1 MSKGVQLQTMST
13 EDLWQQYHLDKS
25 VEIRNE
31 LVVRYKE
38 LVKCIA
44 YKTVGTFQHFNYMED
59 IVSEGLIALLDAV
72 EKFDLEKKVK
82 FETFASI
89 KIKGAIID
97 YIRKQDCFPRRVKK
111 LAKTISEADSQLSH
125 KLGRS
130 PTDSEMAEFLNVSL
144 EEFEKWQA
152 ETCALNVFSFEELVY
167 EKGLENV
174 QGYSSAGNS
183 QANSMR
189 PEQAV
194 AEKELQD
201 VLAANISSLNEKEQL
216 VIALYYK
223 EQFKVKEI
231 SEIMNVSE
239 SRVSQIHSAAIRKL
253 KTQMDKYITV

>member
-97 YIRKQDCFPRRVKK
+97 YIRKQDCFPRRVKN
-111 LAKTISEADSQLSH
+111 SQLSH

-216 VIALYYK
+216 GIALYYK